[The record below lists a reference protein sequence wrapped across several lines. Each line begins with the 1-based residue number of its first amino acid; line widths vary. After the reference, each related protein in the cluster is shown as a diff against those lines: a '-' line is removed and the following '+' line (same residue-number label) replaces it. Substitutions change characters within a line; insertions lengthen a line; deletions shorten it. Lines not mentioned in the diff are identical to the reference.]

1 MTGSSESSDR
11 EISETSPAKSTAD
24 VDVEKL
30 ADRVYRLMIGE
41 ARLELARRGQV
52 INRRES

>member
-11 EISETSPAKSTAD
+11 EISETSPAKSTGG

-30 ADRVYRLMIGE
+30 AARVYQLMIGE
-41 ARLELARRGQV
+41 VRLELARGGRV